1 MLQVI
6 LTKNMKLG
14 MDKGEYIRCQ
24 ERETTLPSD
33 KDKRETAL
41 VIQPAWAQDVM
52 QHNIEAILF
61 VRSTLWTSS
70 YFADL

>member
-41 VIQPAWAQDVM
+41 VIQPA
-52 QHNIEAILF
+52 
-61 VRSTLWTSS
+61 
-70 YFADL
+70 